1 MHRGNSLNAVGTL
14 FGKDFQSTPLA
25 KVEKDKVLAKALAIT
40 HKAKDSSSNGC
51 QASGYY
57 KKGEY
62 KTGSFFLKGPFCH
75 ARIGADRAEEI
86 TCTTRAINCKEGG
99 YSVASKVVTP
109 DSHALSSTNQLS
121 LLKAR
126 TYTNDN
132 NFSFTHP
139 RRSRFE
145 PPSSIRAQRSSCGR
159 LRSPFYAKLVMDHPR
174 P

>member
-1 MHRGNSLNAVGTL
+1 MDARHLATTRRGNIRRGRFLEG
-14 FGKDFQSTPLA
+14 
-25 KVEKDKVLAKALAIT
+25 ALLPRT
-40 HKAKDSSSNGC
+40 
-51 QASGYY
+51 
-57 KKGEY
+57 
-62 KTGSFFLKGPFCH
+62 
-75 ARIGADRAEEI
+75 GADRAEEI
-86 TCTTRAINCKEGG
+86 TCTTWAINCKEGG

-174 P
+174 PWILDIIKGYKLDLVVSSPTQNVFQSQLD